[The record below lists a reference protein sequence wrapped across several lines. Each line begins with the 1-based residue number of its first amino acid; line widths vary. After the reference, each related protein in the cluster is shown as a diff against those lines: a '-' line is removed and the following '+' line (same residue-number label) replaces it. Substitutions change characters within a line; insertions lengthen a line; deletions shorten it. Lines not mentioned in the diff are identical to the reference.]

1 MRSGFIIASLKYLAY
16 KSSVIPWRWA
26 QKNLVY
32 MRKPTLLHGTQFG
45 VEILIEK
52 NLPSGGGLGGGS
64 SDAATTLVALNQMFG
79 LGFTDEQ
86 LQTLALTLGADV
98 PVFIFGQSCF
108 ASGVGDQFEQM
119 HWPGRQVLIANPGV
133 HVSTQ
138 GIFQSPKLTRDTPL
152 AESAPRSWI

>member
-1 MRSGFIIASLKYLAY
+1 MMAITYWKRAFNSSIGATGFIIASLKYLAY

-26 QKNLVY
+26 QRIWY
-32 MRKPTLLHGTQFG
+32 TRQPPLLHGTQFG

-108 ASGVGDQFEQM
+108 AS
-119 HWPGRQVLIANPGV
+119 VLETSLSKCIG
-133 HVSTQ
+133 
-138 GIFQSPKLTRDTPL
+138 L
-152 AESAPRSWI
+152 ADRF